1 MACVGWYFY
10 GASGQQ
16 VEQTAAYKGRI
27 IVAGEIPK
35 GEIVLSIEAAPGQLV
50 YDEKNNRLGCVQL
63 DGRTVG
69 ECGEGARRKENYGGI
84 GI

>member
-16 VEQTAAYKGRI
+16 VEETAAYKGRI
-27 IVAGEIPK
+27 IVTGEIPK
-35 GEIVLSIEAAPGQLV
+35 GAIVLSIEAAPGQLV
-50 YDEKNNRLGCVQL
+50 YDGQNNRLGCVQM

-69 ECGEGARRKENYGGI
+69 KCEEGAGQKENYGGI
-84 GI
+84 GT